1 MFCGNCGTQNAEGT
15 QFCAGC
21 GADLGGGKPQAPK
34 SGKKLPKFKVGKF
47 NIDLNDRKSLIGVIA
62 GAAALVLILFLLFG
76 IRTPSSVAKKYMA
89 AMEDA
94 NGKGIYKL
102 LPKQYINYLK
112 DEQDMDKDDLKDMY
126 EEWSEEMEETY
137 EDLKDEYDAKVKIS
151 YDIQDVVKIK
161 GDDLED
167 LQDMYEDY
175 YDMKVT
181 AAKRVEV
188 DFTLK
193 CGDEYRQD
201 FIQWV
206 TVIKVGGKWCLAPNM
221 ISF

>member
-1 MFCGNCGTQNAEGT
+1 MFCGNCGTENPEGT

-21 GADLGGGKPQAPK
+21 GADLAGEKPQEK
-34 SGKKLPKFKVGKF
+34 SARKPGLPKLKVGKF
-47 NIDLNDRKSLIGVIA
+47 HIDLNDRKVLIA
-62 GAAALVLILFLLFG
+62 GAVVLVLILVLIFG
-76 IRTPSSVAKKYMA
+76 GNSPKRVVKKYMA
-89 AMEDA
+89 AMENA
-94 NGKGIYKL
+94 NGKSIYKL

-126 EEWSEEMEETY
+126 TEWSEEIEESY
-137 EDLKDEYDAKVKIS
+137 ENLKDEYDAKVKIS

-167 LQDMYEDY
+167 IQDRYEDY

-181 AAKRVEV
+181 AAKKVEV
-188 DFTLK
+188 DYTLK

-201 FIQWV
+201 FIQWI
-206 TVIKVGGKWCLAPNM
+206 TVIKVGGKWCIAPSM
-221 ISF
+221 IGF